1 MAGDYGRSTLGLR
14 HSLIQ
19 CCRSC
24 LEMST
29 VSVDNFVGKR
39 RDKRDACRQRAP
51 RLPVLKNR
59 APKN

>member
-1 MAGDYGRSTLGLR
+1 
-14 HSLIQ
+14 
-19 CCRSC
+19 
-24 LEMST
+24 MST